1 MQHSITWEKSQK
13 GEKALDTAQKHV
25 ELPCKI
31 LIAPVKNCFVYIIHS
46 FRSIIENK
54 GDIKYLYVSMDN
66 TSDIIREGNP
76 ALTDWST
83 TSTGVMT
90 MHRTVGSIVKNQASG
105 GKWLISEEITD
116 TVKVYI
122 YCSGDEADAFLM
134 AELDQL
140 IEYKDGLAEDRQ
152 LIRNLEETHMRMW
165 ENSKIKLAKY
175 LEPLLEVPSTDK

>member
-1 MQHSITWEKSQK
+1 M
-13 GEKALDTAQKHV
+13 DTAQKHV

-31 LIAPVKNCFVYIIHS
+31 LITPVRNCFAYIIHY
-46 FRSIIENK
+46 FCSIIENK
-54 GDIKYLYVSMDN
+54 GDINYLYGSMEN
-66 TSDIIREGNP
+66 TSDIIREGKHS
-76 ALTDWST
+76 LTDWST

-122 YCSGDEADAFLM
+122 YCSGDEADAFLK

-140 IEYKDGLAEDRQ
+140 
-152 LIRNLEETHMRMW
+152 
-165 ENSKIKLAKY
+165 
-175 LEPLLEVPSTDK
+175 V